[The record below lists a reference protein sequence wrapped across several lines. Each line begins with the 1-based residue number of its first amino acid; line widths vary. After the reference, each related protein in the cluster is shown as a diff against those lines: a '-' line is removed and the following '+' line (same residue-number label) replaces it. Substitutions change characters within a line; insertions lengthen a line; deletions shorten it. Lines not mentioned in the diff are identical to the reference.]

1 MSRPSLSSTKK
12 NRTQNVTDSADSA
25 AEKASFEV
33 INVLFH
39 SITNDTF
46 RVKVRH
52 ERKEIVIW
60 IESKKT
66 RKQYEVT
73 INDITENGLIGIPES
88 AVVLFIQ
95 KALESCVSHKD
106 DLVKSPRS
114 KSVTRNR
121 KRNADELLNES
132 SSACDS
138 NGIGSNIDLQVHQD
152 KAVLSMLIDFGG
164 MWRQECMFELRSVPL
179 EPVDILSAQLRDAQD
194 EIASLK
200 QAMMQIQQEKPKGA
214 SFAVLE
220 GRWSSQS
227 GHSCKWEEVK
237 GSDTSLVTV
246 SKDGTGITVNKA
258 GWYQVTVSCVL
269 PAQSRSSYPGTPGYS
284 LVISSSAKTFM
295 EDLTVTK
302 PLQVGTKFVLT
313 VTQHVARYF
322 SVAGANI
329 GSECTP
335 TIIFSCIAELD
346 L

>member
-179 EPVDILSAQLRDAQD
+179 EPVDILSAQLRDAQE

-200 QAMMQIQQEKPKGA
+200 QAMVQIQVPQKGLSLA
-214 SFAVLE
+214 TLE
-220 GRWSSQS
+220 GLWNTQTTNSYIW
-227 GHSCKWEEVK
+227 GKVD

-258 GWYQVTVSCVL
+258 GWYQVTVNCVV
-269 PAQSRSSYPGTPGYS
+269 PAQYTASYPGTPGYS
-284 LVISSSAKTFM
+284 LVISSSTKTFM
-295 EDLTVTK
+295 KDLIITKSLSAGSKVT
-302 PLQVGTKFVLT
+302 L
-313 VTQHVARYF
+313 A
-322 SVAGANI
+322 
-329 GSECTP
+329 ETP
-335 TIIFSCIAELD
+335 TMSQHFAYQGGSREPSFISFLFIAEVH
-346 L
+346 